1 MSFRVVGIGEVL
13 WDLLPA
19 GAQLGGAPAN
29 FAYHAHA
36 LGATASLVTRVGN
49 DDLGKTIVERFE
61 QIEIADDTIQVDDVA
76 PTGTVTVALSRD
88 GIPRYLIHENVAWDH
103 LAVTTPALTAVRAAD
118 AVCFGSL
125 AQRGDISRDAIQ
137 RLVAAASATALR
149 VLDINVRQNYFSR
162 DVIERS
168 LRLAN
173 VLKLND
179 DELPI
184 LAQLFGLTGSIRH
197 QIETLTQAFS
207 LQLVALTRGPAGS
220 LLFQAGEWSDC
231 PSVPTIV
238 VDTIGAG
245 DAFTAALVLGRLCH
259 MPLDVINT
267 LANEVARHVCSC
279 AGATPRLPQHLC
291 DRYGA
296 GNGALETV
304 SRSMA
309 ATKDTQH
316 DDNRNHNITCQE
328 SSETRAVARE
338 TSRPR
343 Q

>member
-29 FAYHAHA
+29 VAYHAHA

-88 GIPRYLIHENVAWDH
+88 GIPRYRIHENVAWDH

-125 AQRGDISRDAIQ
+125 AQRGDISRHAIQ

-184 LAQLFGLTGSIRH
+184 LAQLFGLTRFHSAPDRDPHADVQSPTGCSD
-197 QIETLTQAFS
+197 
-207 LQLVALTRGPAGS
+207 TRSGGQPAVSG
-220 LLFQAGEWSDC
+220 
-231 PSVPTIV
+231 
-238 VDTIGAG
+238 
-245 DAFTAALVLGRLCH
+245 GR
-259 MPLDVINT
+259 MV
-267 LANEVARHVCSC
+267 
-279 AGATPRLPQHLC
+279 RLPVGSDHRC
-291 DRYGA
+291 GYDWR
-296 GNGALETV
+296 
-304 SRSMA
+304 R
-309 ATKDTQH
+309 
-316 DDNRNHNITCQE
+316 
-328 SSETRAVARE
+328 
-338 TSRPR
+338 
-343 Q
+343 